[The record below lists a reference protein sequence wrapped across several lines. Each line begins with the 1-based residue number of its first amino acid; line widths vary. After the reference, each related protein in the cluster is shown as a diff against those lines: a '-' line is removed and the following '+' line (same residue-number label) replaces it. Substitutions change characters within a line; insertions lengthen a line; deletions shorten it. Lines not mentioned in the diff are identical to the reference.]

1 MTIRARAPRS
11 PAAGFTLIELLAVM
25 LIIAIL
31 MTFLVPRIPA
41 AFDRANVTA
50 CKANLR
56 DIGQGL
62 MEFHG
67 KYRKWPPH
75 GGVRFFAS
83 LLSGKVWETTES
95 TAIKL
100 TCPAVE
106 SGALVGIA
114 DLPEDQWFADI
125 EVVDGS
131 YSSYAGRDVKEYPL
145 RKFPGSG
152 KDALVA
158 DDNDGGGNHRTA
170 TVVLW
175 GDLTVRELELV
186 ELQQEGLLS
195 DVDEWIPVG
204 PDSPVEALSKLSLD

>member
-1 MTIRARAPRS
+1 MTPRAPSRRS
-11 PAAGFTLIELLAVM
+11 SAAGFTLIELLAVM

-62 MEFHG
+62 LEYHG
-67 KYRKWPPH
+67 KYRKLPTRS
-75 GGVRFFAS
+75 GARFFAS
-83 LLSGKVWETTES
+83 LVADKVWENTEA

-100 TCPAVE
+100 TCPGVE
-106 SGALVGIA
+106 TGALLGIA
-114 DLPEDQWFADI
+114 DLPEEEWFADI
-125 EVVDGS
+125 EVIDGS
-131 YSSYAGRDVKEYPL
+131 YSAYAGRDVKDFPL

-152 KDALVA
+152 KEPLVA

-175 GDLTVRELELV
+175 ADITVRELELV
-186 ELQQEGLLS
+186 EVQQDGRLS